1 MSTEKTLSIVKP
13 DAMQKRV
20 LGKILARF
28 EDAGLEVVAGRV
40 MSLTLAQA
48 QEFYKEH
55 AERPFYGELVEYMIS
70 GPVFVSVLKGEGAI
84 AMNRKVMGATDPKKA
99 DAGTIRADFG
109 DSVGANAVHGS
120 DSSTSAEREISFF
133 FPELN
138 S

>member
-13 DAMQKRV
+13 DAMHKRV

-28 EDAGLEVVAGRV
+28 EDAGLEILAGRV
-40 MSLTLAQA
+40 MNLTRSQA

-55 AERPFYGELVEYMIS
+55 AERSFYGELVDYMTS
-70 GPVFVSVLKGEGAI
+70 GPVFVSVLKGPGAI
-84 AMNRKVMGATDPKKA
+84 ALNRKVMGATDPKKA

-109 DSVGANAVHGS
+109 DSVSANAVHGS
-120 DSSTSAEREISFF
+120 DSTTSAEREISFF

>member
-28 EDAGLEVVAGRV
+28 EDAGLEIVAGRV
-40 MSLTLAQA
+40 MSLTPAQA
-48 QEFYKEH
+48 KEFYKEH